1 MPSHA
6 TRLPPAGRPVSVNAV
21 PGRLVTTM
29 ASSFRRLA
37 PPLLP
42 QPTSTLPRPKSAPE
56 PLKASAE
63 LFSVAQTGATASI
76 SLTHPPFFSALHTM
90 ESLIHVAG
98 WSQHQHQHQQSSR
111 PCSARPF
118 GHLRSLSS
126 VAAPASE
133 PTPSP
138 SKTESAVSTSFT
150 PPLPDIPLRTSH
162 SVPVL
167 NDEMSTLPDPRSRTA
182 MSPGYHAIDAHQH
195 PDLDDELAT
204 LSAKLV
210 NAINYQTLL
219 DDTLTATRQ
228 ELLSARQHI
237 RSLEDQLQSQR
248 DMMAGDVWVRR
259 SSLDAERKAM
269 LAEKKAWQ
277 AKLADEKAR
286 RLETDS
292 DKRKMEQELENLTTA
307 LFEEANNMVIAAKE
321 EAQAQNE
328 ALARKNDQ
336 LRTQLADSESL
347 LKSQQEQLS
356 QLKDV
361 MESMASERDDLTN
374 GTAPSSPG
382 VCRLETAEDDA
393 LPADSHGALSGPDGL
408 SPCNPTSFHHLLQPV
423 LRTDLASYEDFI
435 ALARLSDNGRGSRAS
450 SGSLGGLT
458 ALALGLG
465 GSTSSAH
472 PSNGSTTSLSA
483 SAPSPNSSP
492 QSPNTPP
499 SAASGA
505 SSANSG
511 GSSNLKDTRFYK
523 RVLADDIEP
532 TLRLDAA
539 PGLSWL
545 ARRSVLASVTD
556 GSLIVEPVPNSATY
570 MAIVK
575 PHHHPC
581 SLCGESRKDQDHLRN
596 HRFRTSEANSAQ
608 RYPLCSFCLGRVRS
622 TCDFLGFLRLLRD
635 GHWRADGEDQE
646 KAAWEESVK
655 LREQMFWARIGG
667 GVVPASHATAHWDRS
682 SRPSQDVTPD
692 AKAPMV
698 GGDGAA
704 DEDDYVDAASQQS
717 HPDEEPVS
725 PRTPPDQMLHRS
737 NGSKHH

>member
-1 MPSHA
+1 
-6 TRLPPAGRPVSVNAV
+6 
-21 PGRLVTTM
+21 
-29 ASSFRRLA
+29 
-37 PPLLP
+37 
-42 QPTSTLPRPKSAPE
+42 
-56 PLKASAE
+56 
-63 LFSVAQTGATASI
+63 
-76 SLTHPPFFSALHTM
+76 M

-98 WSQHQHQHQQSSR
+98 WSQHQQQSSR
-111 PCSARPF
+111 PRSARPF

-126 VAAPASE
+126 VAAPATE
-133 PTPSP
+133 PSSPKTQLQPS
-138 SKTESAVSTSFT
+138 VTSS
-150 PPLPDIPLRTSH
+150 PIPLRTSN

-167 NDEMSTLPDPRSRTA
+167 NDEMSTLPDPRSRPV
-182 MSPGYHAIDAHQH
+182 MRDDASDVH
-195 PDLDDELAT
+195 PDLDDEIAK

-210 NAINYQTLL
+210 NSINYQTLL

-228 ELLSARQHI
+228 ELQSARQHV
-237 RSLEDQLQSQR
+237 RELEEQLQSQR
-248 DMMAGDVWVRR
+248 EMMAGDVWVRR
-259 SSLDAERKAM
+259 SSLDNERKAM

-286 RLETDS
+286 RLETDH

-307 LFEEANNMVIAAKE
+307 LFEEANNMVIGAKA
-321 EAQAQNE
+321 EAQARNE
-328 ALARKNDQ
+328 VLARKNDQ
-336 LRTQLADSESL
+336 LRAQLADSESL

-382 VCRLETAEDDA
+382 VCRLTAAAATDDDDNTA
-393 LPADSHGALSGPDGL
+393 VTSDAGAGVAQGPGAENGL
-408 SPCNPTSFHHLLQPV
+408 SPCNPTSFHHLLQPI
-423 LRTDLASYEDFI
+423 LRTDLASYDDFI
-435 ALARLSDNGRGSRAS
+435 ALARLSDNRRGSRVS

-472 PSNGSTTSLSA
+472 ASNGSTTSLSA
-483 SAPSPNSSP
+483 SATSPNSSP
-492 QSPNTPP
+492 QSPNTPA

-505 SSANSG
+505 SSSANSG
-511 GSSNLKDTRFYK
+511 ATSSANLKDTRFYK

-556 GSLIVEPVPNSATY
+556 GSLIVEPVPDSATY
-570 MAIVK
+570 IAIVK
-575 PHHHPC
+575 PHLNPC
-581 SLCGESRKDQDHLRN
+581 SLCGECREEPEHLRN
-596 HRFRTSEANSAQ
+596 HRFRTSESNSAQ
-608 RYPLCSFCLGRVRS
+608 RYPLCGYCLGRVRS
-622 TCDFLGFLRLLRD
+622 TCDFLGFLRLIRD

-667 GVVPASHATAHWDRS
+667 GVVPAGLVHSDRS
-682 SRPSQDVTPD
+682 PRSSQDVTPPAVSTTTANAAPAD
-692 AKAPMV
+692 AAAAAGETPLS
-698 GGDGAA
+698 GEDGAV
-704 DEDDYVDAASQQS
+704 EEEDYVDAASEQGG
-717 HPDEEPVS
+717 ELRS
-725 PRTPPDQMLHRS
+725 PRTPPEQIRRRVDEH
-737 NGSKHH
+737 

>member
-1 MPSHA
+1 
-6 TRLPPAGRPVSVNAV
+6 
-21 PGRLVTTM
+21 
-29 ASSFRRLA
+29 
-37 PPLLP
+37 
-42 QPTSTLPRPKSAPE
+42 
-56 PLKASAE
+56 
-63 LFSVAQTGATASI
+63 
-76 SLTHPPFFSALHTM
+76 M
-90 ESLIHVAG
+90 ESFIHVAG
-98 WSQHQHQHQQSSR
+98 WSQHQQQSPR
-111 PCSARPF
+111 PRSARPF
-118 GHLRSLSS
+118 GGHLRSLSS

-133 PTPSP
+133 PSPKTQLQPSVSSTP
-138 SKTESAVSTSFT
+138 
-150 PPLPDIPLRTSH
+150 IPLRTSN

-167 NDEMSTLPDPRSRTA
+167 NDEMSTLPDPRSRPV
-182 MSPGYHAIDAHQH
+182 MRHDAADVH
-195 PDLDDELAT
+195 PDLDDEIAK

-210 NAINYQTLL
+210 NSINYQTLL

-228 ELLSARQHI
+228 ELQSSRQHI
-237 RSLEDQLQSQR
+237 RELEDQLQSQR

-286 RLETDS
+286 RLETDH

-307 LFEEANNMVIAAKE
+307 LFEEANNMVIGAKA
-321 EAQAQNE
+321 EAQARNE
-328 ALARKNDQ
+328 VLARKNEQ
-336 LRTQLADSESL
+336 LRAQLADSESL

-382 VCRLETAEDDA
+382 VCRLEVDAAAAADDNA
-393 LPADSHGALSGPDGL
+393 AVTSDAGAAQGSGADNGL
-408 SPCNPTSFHHLLQPV
+408 SPCNPTSLHHLLQPI
-423 LRTDLASYEDFI
+423 LRTDLASYDDFI
-435 ALARLSDNGRGSRAS
+435 ALARLSDHRRGSRVS

-472 PSNGSTTSLSA
+472 ASNGSTTSLSA
-483 SAPSPNSSP
+483 SATSPNSSP
-492 QSPNTPP
+492 QSPNTPA

-505 SSANSG
+505 SSAHSG
-511 GSSNLKDTRFYK
+511 TSASTNLKDTRFYK

-545 ARRSVLASVTD
+545 ARRSVLSSVTD
-556 GSLIVEPVPNSATY
+556 GSLIVEPVPDSATY

-575 PHHHPC
+575 PHLNPC
-581 SLCGESRKDQDHLRN
+581 SLCGESREEPPHLRN

-608 RYPLCSFCLGRVRS
+608 RYPLCGYCLGRVRS

-646 KAAWEESVK
+646 RAAWEESVK

-667 GVVPASHATAHWDRS
+667 GVVPVGLVHSDKSRRS
-682 SRPSQDVTPD
+682 SQDVTPSV
-692 AKAPMV
+692 AATAAVKEAPLAE
-698 GGDGAA
+698 GDGAVQ
-704 DEDDYVDAASQQS
+704 EDDYVDATSQQDGELRS
-717 HPDEEPVS
+717 PCTPPEQIRRGPEEP
-725 PRTPPDQMLHRS
+725 
-737 NGSKHH
+737 

>member
-1 MPSHA
+1 
-6 TRLPPAGRPVSVNAV
+6 
-21 PGRLVTTM
+21 
-29 ASSFRRLA
+29 
-37 PPLLP
+37 
-42 QPTSTLPRPKSAPE
+42 
-56 PLKASAE
+56 
-63 LFSVAQTGATASI
+63 
-76 SLTHPPFFSALHTM
+76 M

-98 WSQHQHQHQQSSR
+98 WSQHQQQSSR
-111 PCSARPF
+111 PRSARPL

-126 VAAPASE
+126 VAAE
-133 PTPSP
+133 PSP
-138 SKTESAVSTSFT
+138 KTQLQPSVISS
-150 PPLPDIPLRTSH
+150 PIPLRTSN

-167 NDEMSTLPDPRSRTA
+167 NDEMSTLPDPRSRPV
-182 MSPGYHAIDAHQH
+182 MRDDASDAH
-195 PDLDDELAT
+195 PDLDDEIAK

-210 NAINYQTLL
+210 NSINYQTLL

-228 ELLSARQHI
+228 ELQSARQHI
-237 RSLEDQLQSQR
+237 RELEDQLQSQR

-259 SSLDAERKAM
+259 SSLDNERKAM

-286 RLETDS
+286 RLETDH

-307 LFEEANNMVIAAKE
+307 LFEEANNMVIGAKA
-321 EAQAQNE
+321 EAQARNE
-328 ALARKNDQ
+328 LLARKNDQ
-336 LRTQLADSESL
+336 LRAQLADSESL

-382 VCRLETAEDDA
+382 VCRLAAVAADDDTAVTSDA
-393 LPADSHGALSGPDGL
+393 GAGAAQGPGTDNGL
-408 SPCNPTSFHHLLQPV
+408 SPCNPTSLHYLLQPI
-423 LRTDLASYEDFI
+423 LRTDLASYDDFV
-435 ALARLSDNGRGSRAS
+435 ALARLSDNRRGSRVS

-472 PSNGSTTSLSA
+472 ASNGSTTSLSA
-483 SAPSPNSSP
+483 SATSPNSSP
-492 QSPNTPP
+492 QSPNTPA

-505 SSANSG
+505 SSSANTTATT
-511 GSSNLKDTRFYK
+511 SSSSSSSSSFTNLKDTRFYK

-556 GSLIVEPVPNSATY
+556 GSLIVEPVPDSATY
-570 MAIVK
+570 IAIVK
-575 PHHHPC
+575 PHLNPC
-581 SLCGESRKDQDHLRN
+581 SLCGESREEAEHLRN
-596 HRFRTSEANSAQ
+596 HRFRTSESNSAQ
-608 RYPLCSFCLGRVRS
+608 RYPLCGYCLGRVRS
-622 TCDFLGFLRLLRD
+622 TCDFLGFLRLIRD

-667 GVVPASHATAHWDRS
+667 GVVPAGLVHPDRS
-682 SRPSQDVTPD
+682 PRSSQDVTPP
-692 AKAPMV
+692 ATITTTTTTTTTTKTNTSNTAEEAPLA
-698 GGDGAA
+698 GGDGAVE
-704 DEDDYVDAASQQS
+704 EDDYVDATSEKGG
-717 HPDEEPVS
+717 EEFLRS
-725 PRTPPDQMLHRS
+725 PRTPPEQIRRKVEGH
-737 NGSKHH
+737 